1 MYKKS
6 LIRKKL
12 YLKGVF
18 NIHVHHDYGMQKV
31 EMVLVSITRVWRDNL
46 FCCFSLTIS
55 FLSKGE
61 TITPLLYT
69 LYIMQWQMQQNIY
82 WRGIRAPSSSS
93 ISIFLL
99 SFLIFVSHPSY
110 CLHCCH
116 LPTISFAR
124 KLKIAVV
131 IDSIALQQ
139 YDRRGKMGLL
149 RFGRNMIGG
158 ILHLAWFIEHRSMV
172 E

>member
-1 MYKKS
+1 M
-6 LIRKKL
+6 
-12 YLKGVF
+12 
-18 NIHVHHDYGMQKV
+18 HPDYGMQKV
-31 EMVLVSITRVWRDNL
+31 EMELVSISVESEEITSFAALVYP
-46 FCCFSLTIS
+46 F

-61 TITPLLYT
+61 TITPLPYT

-124 KLKIAVV
+124 KLKIAVAM
-131 IDSIALQQ
+131 DSIALQQ

-158 ILHLAWFIEHRSMV
+158 ILHLA
-172 E
+172 